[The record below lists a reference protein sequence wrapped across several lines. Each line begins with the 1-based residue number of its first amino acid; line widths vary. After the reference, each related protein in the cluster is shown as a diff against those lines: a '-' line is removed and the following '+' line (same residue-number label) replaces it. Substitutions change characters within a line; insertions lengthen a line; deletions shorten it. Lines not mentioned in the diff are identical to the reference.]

1 MTIYYSEVDGAEP
14 TVSIQ
19 VKDTKYTFTNES
31 LTRLIEEKENLKI
44 ELAQVER
51 KFKSAKFDVRE
62 FFQARYETDS
72 NEIVADIDD
81 VNSLLVNIGSEELTK
96 SWSATVNI
104 SVTVTGL
111 EAPNAEAAEEIIKD
125 SIDVN
130 FTSDGDLWVDDIS
143 VESVH
148 PES

>member
-1 MTIYYSEVDGAEP
+1 MYYTELDGAEP

-130 FTSDGDLWVDDIS
+130 FTSDGDIWVDDIS

>member
-130 FTSDGDLWVDDIS
+130 FTSDGDIWVDDIS
-143 VESVH
+143 IDGVH

>member
-1 MTIYYSEVDGAEP
+1 MYYSEVDGTEP

-31 LTRLIEEKENLKI
+31 LTRLIEEKDSFKL
-44 ELAQVER
+44 ELAQAER
-51 KFKSAKFDVRE
+51 KLKSARFDVRE
-62 FFQARYETDS
+62 FFQARYEVDS
-72 NEIVADIDD
+72 SEILAEVDD

-130 FTSDGDLWVDDIS
+130 FTSDGDIWVDDIS

>member
-1 MTIYYSEVDGAEP
+1 MTIYYTELDGAEP

-31 LTRLIEEKENLKI
+31 LTRLIEEKEQLKI

-51 KFKSAKFDVRE
+51 KFKSARFDVRE
-62 FFQARYETDS
+62 FFQARYETDH
-72 NEIVADIDD
+72 NEIVAEVDD
-81 VNSLLVNIGSEELTK
+81 VNNLLVNIGSEELTR

-130 FTSDGDLWVDDIS
+130 FTSDGDVWVDDIS

>member
-1 MTIYYSEVDGAEP
+1 MYYSEVDGVEP

-130 FTSDGDLWVDDIS
+130 FTSDGDIWVDDIS

>member
-31 LTRLIEEKENLKI
+31 LIRLIEEKENLKI

>member
-1 MTIYYSEVDGAEP
+1 MTMYYSEVNSAEP

-130 FTSDGDLWVDDIS
+130 FTSNGDLWVDDIS

-148 PES
+148 PEF

>member
-1 MTIYYSEVDGAEP
+1 MTIYYTELDGTEP

-31 LTRLIEEKENLKI
+31 LTRLIEEKEQLKI

-51 KFKSAKFDVRE
+51 KFKSARFDVRE
-62 FFQARYETDS
+62 FFQTRYETDQ
-72 NEIVADIDD
+72 NEIVAEVDD
-81 VNSLLVNIGSEELTK
+81 VNNLLVNIGSEELTK

-111 EAPNAEAAEEIIKD
+111 EAPNAETAEEIIKD

-130 FTSDGDLWVDDIS
+130 FTSDGDIWVDDIS

>member
-1 MTIYYSEVDGAEP
+1 MTMYYSEVDGIEP

-31 LTRLIEEKENLKI
+31 LIRLIEEKENLKI
-44 ELAQVER
+44 ELAQIER

-81 VNSLLVNIGSEELTK
+81 VNNLLVNIGSEELTK

-130 FTSDGDLWVDDIS
+130 FTSDGDIWVDDIS

>member
-1 MTIYYSEVDGAEP
+1 MTMYYSEVDGTEP

-19 VKDTKYTFTNES
+19 VKDIKYTFTNES
-31 LTRLIEEKENLKI
+31 LTRLIEEKDAFKL

-51 KFKSAKFDVRE
+51 KLKSARFDVRE
-62 FFQARYETDS
+62 FFQARYEVDNS
-72 NEIVADIDD
+72 EILAEVDD

-96 SWSATVNI
+96 SWSATVTI
-104 SVTVTGL
+104 AVTVTGI
-111 EAPNAEAAEEIIKD
+111 EAPNAEAAEDIIKD

-130 FTSDGDLWVDDIS
+130 FTSDGDVWVDDIS

-148 PES
+148 PEV

>member
-1 MTIYYSEVDGAEP
+1 MYYSEVDGAEP

-31 LTRLIEEKENLKI
+31 LTRLIEEKDSFKL
-44 ELAQVER
+44 ELAQAER
-51 KFKSAKFDVRE
+51 KLKSARFDVRE
-62 FFQARYETDS
+62 FFQARYE
-72 NEIVADIDD
+72 VDD
-81 VNSLLVNIGSEELTK
+81 VNNLLVNIGSEELTR

-130 FTSDGDLWVDDIS
+130 FTSDGDIWVDDIS

>member
-1 MTIYYSEVDGAEP
+1 MTLYYSEIDGTEP

-19 VKDTKYTFTNES
+19 VKDSRYTLTSES
-31 LTRLIEEKENLKI
+31 LVKLIEERDALKL

-130 FTSDGDLWVDDIS
+130 FTSDGDIWVDDIS

>member
-1 MTIYYSEVDGAEP
+1 MYYSEVDGIEP

-130 FTSDGDLWVDDIS
+130 FTSNGDLWVDDIS

-148 PES
+148 PEF

>member
-1 MTIYYSEVDGAEP
+1 MTIYYSELDGAEP

>member
-1 MTIYYSEVDGAEP
+1 MYYSEVDGIEP